1 MNPSI
6 RRDEILSIAARHG
19 AKNLR
24 VFGSAARGEAGPDS
38 DIDFLVNFD
47 EGRSLMDQS
56 AMILDLTDLLERK
69 VDVVEPEALH
79 WYIRERI
86 LRDAVP
92 L

>member
-86 LRDAVP
+86 LRDAVS